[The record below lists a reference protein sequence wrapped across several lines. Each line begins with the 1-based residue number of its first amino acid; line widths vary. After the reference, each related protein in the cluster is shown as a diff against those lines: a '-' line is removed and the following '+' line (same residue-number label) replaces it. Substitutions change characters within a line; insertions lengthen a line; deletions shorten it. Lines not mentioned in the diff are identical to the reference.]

1 MTDVGSLT
9 CGVSVPCRMSEVS
22 PVESVFRA
30 GCRKSHLASRRP
42 VTKFMQK
49 GRTPSSYIYIQLSS
63 LLPVMT
69 CTNHHKQSAPPPAP
83 HPAPPRTTPFCGEK
97 TELLS
102 SWKSSCTKVSLPGLS
117 TNKVLRNAAAR
128 TAILVCGVALWCDAV
143 L

>member
-1 MTDVGSLT
+1 M
-9 CGVSVPCRMSEVS
+9 SVPCRMSEVS

-49 GRTPSSYIYIQLSS
+49 GRTPSSYIYIYTVIVTAASHDLYQPS
-63 LLPVMT
+63 
-69 CTNHHKQSAPPPAP
+69 QAIRPAP
-83 HPAPPRTTPFCGEK
+83 HPSPPRTTPFCGEK

-102 SWKSSCTKVSLPGLS
+102 SWKSSCTRVSLPGLS

-128 TAILVCGVALWCDAV
+128 TAILVCVKLRMSNKTLKPC
-143 L
+143 